1 MAERRI
7 FATAATAMLGAAL
20 AAACA
25 SPPEPERPSSV
36 TIGTT
41 ADLGGVN
48 ELVSGGARFT
58 TEVLDQLM
66 VHLFDEQPDWS
77 EHPPSVE
84 PALAESWQESADGR
98 EMTIRLRA
106 DVRWSDGAPI
116 TADDVLFSFEAQRS
130 PEVAWPYG
138 QSKREID
145 SMERLDER
153 TIRLRFPGPS
163 LYRMVD
169 VNDGRILP
177 AHRWRELPFDR
188 WRTGEA
194 WFRERLVS
202 SGPYLLVAWRPGV
215 EVVLARNPGYFRPG
229 LPKLD
234 RVVFR
239 VVPDA
244 AALVERL
251 LAGDIDFFDG
261 LAPRDAGRVAAAE
274 HLRLIESP
282 SRQFEYVAWNGR
294 REPFDDPRVRR
305 ALTMAIDRRALIDA
319 LWRGYAR
326 LAVGPIPHGIW
337 ARDPALEPLPFD
349 PEAARALLAETGF
362 RDDDGDG
369 TLERDGRPFRF
380 ELLTNSGNRTRTDA
394 ATLIRDQLRRIGVD
408 VRPRPVDFQLLGA
421 LNRAK
426 DFDASL
432 GGWAVDTTLDVR
444 PLFHSAEIEQ
454 GWNVVSYA
462 RPEVDRA
469 LELAR
474 ATTELAVARDQL
486 RLVQR
491 LVAEDQPY
499 TFLCEPSRLAAV
511 AADLDGVEV
520 DQLAALGTLERWS
533 WRARRDGPP

>member
-7 FATAATAMLGAAL
+7 FATAMLGAVL
-20 AAACA
+20 ATACA
-25 SPPEPERPSSV
+25 GPPEPERPSSV

-41 ADLGGVN
+41 VDIGGVN

-58 TEVLDQLM
+58 TEVLDQLL

-84 PALAESWQESADGR
+84 AALAEEWQESADGR
-98 EMTIRLRA
+98 EMTIRLRR
-106 DVRWSDGAPI
+106 DIRWSDGTPI
-116 TADDVLFSFEAQRS
+116 TSEDIRFSFDAQRS

-138 QSKREID
+138 QAKREIEAID
-145 SMERLDER
+145 VLDER
-153 TIRLRFPGPS
+153 TVRLRFPGPS

-202 SGPYLLVAWRPGV
+202 SGPYLLAAWRPGV
-215 EVVLARNPGYFRPG
+215 EVVLARNPGYFRTD
-229 LPKLD
+229 LPRLD

-251 LAGDIDFFDG
+251 LAGDVDFVDG
-261 LAPRDAGRVAAAE
+261 LAPRDAERVAAAP
-274 HLRLIESP
+274 HLRLIEAA
-282 SRQFEYVAWNGR
+282 SRQFEFIAWNALR
-294 REPFDDPRVRR
+294 DPFDDPRVRR
-305 ALTMAIDRRALIDA
+305 AMTMAIDRQSLIDA

-326 LAVGPIPHGIW
+326 VGVGPIPRGIW
-337 ARDPALEPLPFD
+337 ARDPELEPLPFD
-349 PEAARALLAETGF
+349 PEAARALLAEAGF
-362 RDDDGDG
+362 RDDDRDG

-380 ELLTNSGNRTRTDA
+380 ELLTNSGNRTRTAA

-421 LNRAK
+421 LSRAK

-432 GGWAVDTTLDVR
+432 GGWAVDTTLDIR

-469 LELAR
+469 LEQGRAATDLA
-474 ATTELAVARDQL
+474 AARDHL

-520 DQLAALGTLERWS
+520 DQLAAFGTLERWT
-533 WRARRDGPP
+533 RRPPRDGPP

>member
-7 FATAATAMLGAAL
+7 FATAMLGAVL
-20 AAACA
+20 ATACA
-25 SPPEPERPSSV
+25 GPPAPERPSSV

-41 ADLGGVN
+41 VDIGGVN

-58 TEVLDQLM
+58 TEVLDQLL

-84 PALAESWQESADGR
+84 AALAEQWQEAADGR
-98 EMTIRLRA
+98 EMTIRLRG
-106 DVRWSDGAPI
+106 DIRWSDGTPI
-116 TADDVLFSFEAQRS
+116 TAEDVRFSLEAQRS
-130 PEVAWPYG
+130 PEVAWPYS
-138 QSKREID
+138 QAKREI
-145 SMERLDER
+145 EAIEVLDQR

-202 SGPYLLVAWRPGV
+202 SGPYLLAAWRPGV
-215 EVVLARNPGYFRPG
+215 EVVLARNPAYFRPD

-239 VVPDA
+239 IVPDA

-251 LAGDIDFFDG
+251 LAGDVDFVDG
-261 LAPRDAGRVAAAE
+261 LGPRDAERVAAAPG
-274 HLRLIESP
+274 LRLIEAD
-282 SRQFEYVAWNGR
+282 SRQFEFIAWNALR
-294 REPFDDPRVRR
+294 APFDDPRVRR
-305 ALTMAIDRRALIDA
+305 AMTLAIDRRSLIDA

-326 LAVGPIPHGIW
+326 VGVGPIPHGIW
-337 ARDPALEPLPFD
+337 AREPGLEPLPFD
-349 PEAARALLAETGF
+349 PEAARALLAEVGY
-362 RDDDGDG
+362 RDADRDGV
-369 TLERDGRPFRF
+369 LERDGRPFRF
-380 ELLTNSGNRTRTDA
+380 ELLTNSGNRTRTAA

-408 VRPRPVDFQLLGA
+408 AQPRPVDFQLLGT

-432 GGWAVDTTLDVR
+432 GAWAVDTTLDIR
-444 PLFHSAEIEQ
+444 PLFHSAEIER
-454 GWNVVSYA
+454 GWNVVSYS

-469 LELAR
+469 LEEGR
-474 ATTELAVARDQL
+474 AATDLAVARDRL

-499 TFLCEPSRLAAV
+499 TFLFEPKRLAAV
-511 AADLDGVEV
+511 AIDLEGVEV
-520 DQLAALGTLERWS
+520 DQLAAFGTLERWTRRPP
-533 WRARRDGPP
+533 RAGPP